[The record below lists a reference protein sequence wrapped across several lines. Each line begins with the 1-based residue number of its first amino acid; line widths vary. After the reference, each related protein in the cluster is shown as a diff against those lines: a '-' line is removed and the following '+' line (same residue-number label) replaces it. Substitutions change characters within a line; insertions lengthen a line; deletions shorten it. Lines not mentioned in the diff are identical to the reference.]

1 MKINWNWGTGILIG
15 IILFML
21 FIIGLVYIAVKQDFD
36 LVEKD
41 YYPKALE
48 YQQQID
54 KEGNAR
60 SLAQSVNVENQEG
73 QIILTFQPFFIPQ
86 DISGSIIFYRP
97 SDKKSD
103 LRFEIEPDSLGQQ
116 KIALSL
122 LETGK
127 YILQIDYQVKDK
139 AYYQE
144 GPVYIN
150 MY

>member
-1 MKINWNWGTGILIG
+1 MKIIWNWGTGILIG

-60 SLAQSVNVENQEG
+60 TLAQQIQIENIGG
-73 QIILTFQPFFIPQ
+73 QIILTFQSFFQPK
-86 DISGSIIFYRP
+86 DISGQITFYRP

-103 LRFEIEPDSLGQQ
+103 IRFEIEADSSGQQ
-116 KIALSL
+116 KIAENL
-122 LETGK
+122 LNTGK
-127 YILQIDYQVKDK
+127 YILQIDYQVNGK